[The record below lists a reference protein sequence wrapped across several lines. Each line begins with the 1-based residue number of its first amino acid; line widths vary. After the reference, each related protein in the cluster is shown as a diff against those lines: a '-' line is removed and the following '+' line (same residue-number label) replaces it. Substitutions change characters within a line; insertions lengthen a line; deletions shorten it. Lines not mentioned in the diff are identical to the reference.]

1 MSFISYAPNF
11 EDVLLWRALRDIEH
25 GYYIDLLPNAAPIGS
40 VTQAFYQLGWRG
52 LNLAA
57 SPALARALRIARPAD
72 ATLDGVAGAR
82 EGSAI
87 LYEAPDAQLATRD
100 AAQARQYRAEGR
112 EVMQRD
118 IALHTLDRL
127 CAEHAGPEIT
137 DIHFLH
143 VGADAAEALAG
154 LDLQRWRPWVVIA
167 AGGPQ
172 QRLLDHGY
180 ALAHEDGMQH
190 YYAAVER
197 PQVLAALR
205 LPPHPADDFQL
216 CQDHPYS
223 HPLAEWRART
233 AAAEATSEES
243 RTWAMAHVK
252 EWRDKDHLSEGNKL
266 RAEQAVAEL
275 ATVSAAAAAT
285 AAALAGTKSS
295 LTNTEA
301 ALAGTQASLAHAE
314 ATLAN
319 TSAALEATQAR
330 ALAAE
335 SELGVMRQRTAHAE
349 GTLNAVHATL
359 SWRITLPLR
368 IGKLYAG
375 KLVRLPRRIAGRL
388 KRDAARLKRGAIGLV
403 KRVLR
408 YAVRYVTARPRLSF
422 LVRRTAAR
430 FPALVQLLRRVQMQS
445 QAQAID
451 VVQAP
456 PPTEL
461 QHLPDAARQVYEDLR
476 RTRLTVPRR

>member
-11 EDVLLWRALRDIEH
+11 EDVLLWRALRHIER
-25 GYYIDLLPNAAPIGS
+25 GYYIDLLPHAAPIGS
-40 VTQAFYQLGWRG
+40 VTHALYQRGWRG

-57 SPALARALRIARPAD
+57 APALARALRIARPAD
-72 ATLDGVAGAR
+72 TTLDGATAAQAGHAV
-82 EGSAI
+82 
-87 LYEAPDAQLATRD
+87 LYEAPEAQLASRD
-100 AAQARQYRAEGR
+100 PEQARRYRAEGR

-118 IALHTLDRL
+118 ITLHTLDQL
-127 CAEHAGPEIT
+127 CAEHAGAEIT
-137 DIHFLH
+137 DIHLLH

-154 LDLQRWRPWVVIA
+154 LDLRQRRPWVVIA

-180 ALAHEDGMQH
+180 QLAHEDGMQR

-197 PQVLAALR
+197 PEVLAALR
-205 LPPHPADDFQL
+205 LPPHPADAFQL
-216 CQDHPYS
+216 CEDHPYS

-233 AAAEATSEES
+233 ANAEAASEES

-266 RAEQAVAEL
+266 RAEQAEAER
-275 ATVSAAAAAT
+275 AAASAAAAAAT
-285 AAALAGTKSS
+285 AALAATKSS
-295 LTNTEA
+295 LSNTES
-301 ALAGTQASLAHAE
+301 ALAATQASLANSE
-314 ATLAN
+314 AALASS
-319 TSAALEATQAR
+319 SAALEATQAR

-335 SELGVMRQRTAHAE
+335 SELGVMRQRTADAE

-359 SWRITLPLR
+359 SWRVTLPLR

-375 KLVRLPRRIAGRL
+375 KVARLPRRIAGRL
-388 KRDAARLKRGAIGLV
+388 KREAARLKRAAVGAL

-430 FPALVQLLRRVQMQS
+430 FPGLVQVLRRVQMQS

-451 VVQAP
+451 MAQP
-456 PPTEL
+456 PPSTEL